1 MENKKYFLYLLY
13 VLIFSSSIVWSAHIV
28 SNSTQ
33 KDTEKEEYD
42 DLLTQS
48 ELLEYLHISED
59 ELNEII
65 NEDDGLKVQLSSYD
79 TYRFLPYLEIG
90 DKRMYLMN
98 EINEWLKYK
107 NDHGV
112 YQQ

>member
-28 SNSTQ
+28 SYSTQ
-33 KDTEKEEYD
+33 RDDPEKEEYS

-59 ELNEII
+59 ELKDII
-65 NEDDGLKVQLSSYD
+65 IADTVLKRQLTSYD
-79 TYRFLPYLEIG
+79 TYRFLPYIEIA
-90 DKRMYLMN
+90 DKKMFLMN
-98 EINEWLKYK
+98 EIKEWLKYQ
-107 NDHGV
+107 NNRN
-112 YQQ
+112 